1 MKIMSQQAF
10 QDLWP
15 EQYSHCFGCGRNNK
29 LGLQIKSF
37 WDGDETICT
46 WTPSEIYEAGL
57 GVLCG
62 GIVSTLI
69 DCHCVNTAIAALYK
83 SEGRELGSKPF
94 IPFAGGSI
102 NMRHMKPISIKKPVV
117 LRAKVIELKDR
128 KAIIACKVFSG
139 KTECAKAEV
148 IAIKAPEPTWI
159 K

>member
-1 MKIMSQQAF
+1 MPQQAF

-15 EQYSHCFGCGRNNK
+15 EIYSQCFGCGRNNEQ
-29 LGLQIKSF
+29 GLQIKSF

-46 WTPSEIYEAGL
+46 WIPKEIYGAGL
-57 GVLCG
+57 GILCG
-62 GIVSTLI
+62 GILSTLI

-83 SEGRELGSKPF
+83 KECRILGSKPF
-94 IPFAGGSI
+94 IPYAGGSI

-117 LRAKVIELKDR
+117 LRARIKELKDR
-128 KAIIACKVFSG
+128 KTVITCTVFSG
-139 KTECAKAEV
+139 KNECAKAEV

>member
-1 MKIMSQQAF
+1 MSQQAF

-15 EQYSHCFGCGRNNK
+15 EQYSKCFGCGRNNEH
-29 LGLQIKSF
+29 GLQIKSF

-46 WTPSEIYEAGL
+46 WTPKKIYEAGL

-62 GIVSTLI
+62 GILSTII

-83 SEGRELGSKPF
+83 AEGRELGSKPF
-94 IPFAGGSI
+94 IPYAGGSI
-102 NMRHMKPISIKKPVV
+102 TMKHMKPVFIKNSVD
-117 LRAKVIELKDR
+117 LRAKIKEMKDR
-128 KAIIACKVFSG
+128 KTIISCTAFSG
-139 KTECAKAEV
+139 KIECAKAEV

>member
-1 MKIMSQQAF
+1 MYIMSQQAF
-10 QDLWP
+10 QDQWP
-15 EQYSHCFGCGRNNK
+15 ELYSQCFGCGRNNEH
-29 LGLQIKSF
+29 GLQIKSY

-46 WTPSEIYEAGL
+46 WIPKKIYEAGL

-83 SEGRELGSKPF
+83 KEGRELGSKPF
-94 IPFAGGSI
+94 IPYAGGSI
-102 NMRHMKPISIKKPVV
+102 NMKHIRPILIKKPVV
-117 LRAKVIELKDR
+117 LRANIKEMTNR
-128 KAIIACKVFSG
+128 KTIITCTVFSG
-139 KTECAKAEV
+139 KNVCATAEV